1 MNKLILYV
9 CAWICLHS
17 CGFSKS
23 QEESMLEYALSQ
35 AGDNRKELEYVIKYY
50 EGDSLKREAARFL
63 IRNMVYHFGYE
74 KRERVSDITTLS
86 SDYLIRNIE
95 LAFQAWPKP
104 WNKSV
109 SFENFCRYIL
119 PYRGLYEPPS
129 GLREELMRTYLPL
142 LDSSHI
148 DNTYDAAVRL
158 QKILRTRVTYQTEIP
173 IHYPTAEEILDRGW
187 TL

>member
-1 MNKLILYV
+1 MRLDLSALLRFLK
-9 CAWICLHS
+9 
-17 CGFSKS
+17 KPRR
-23 QEESMLEYALSQ
+23 SMLEYALSQ

-119 PYRGLYEPPS
+119 PTGGYTNSPPV
-129 GLREELMRTYLPL
+129 Y
-142 LDSSHI
+142 
-148 DNTYDAAVRL
+148 VRS
-158 QKILRTRVTYQTEIP
+158 
-173 IHYPTAEEILDRGW
+173 
-187 TL
+187 